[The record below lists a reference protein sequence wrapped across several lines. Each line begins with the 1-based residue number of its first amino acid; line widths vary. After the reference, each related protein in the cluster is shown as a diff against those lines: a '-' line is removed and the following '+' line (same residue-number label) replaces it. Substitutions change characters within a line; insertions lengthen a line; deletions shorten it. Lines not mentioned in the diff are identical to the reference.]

1 MFRLGLG
8 IQRCFSAD
16 ILSTPTVLKGLEQ
29 LHNLVGAVLRIP
41 REEAVHLLYLTLDR
55 GIRRVIEYFASFA
68 VALLLS
74 YLILQ
79 IR

>member
-1 MFRLGLG
+1 MSRLGLG
-8 IQRCFSAD
+8 IRCCISSD
-16 ILSTPTVLKGLEQ
+16 ILSIPVVLKDLEQ

-41 REEAVHLLYLTLDR
+41 WEEAVHLRYVTLDK

>member
-8 IQRCFSAD
+8 IQRCFSSD
-16 ILSTPTVLKGLEQ
+16 ILSIPVVLKDLEQ
-29 LHNLVGAVLRIP
+29 LHNLVGAVQRIP
-41 REEAVHLLYLTLDR
+41 WEEAVHLLYLTLDR

-68 VALLLS
+68 AALLLS